1 MTDMSAKPTTPPGSP
16 LKPQEKPVLDAR
28 AVALKVLE
36 KRRAVFAGLA
46 KR

>member
-1 MTDMSAKPTTPPGSP
+1 MTDMSTKPHTPPGSP
-16 LKPQEKPVLDAR
+16 PKPQEKAVMDAR
-28 AVALKVLE
+28 GVALKVLE

>member
-1 MTDMSAKPTTPPGSP
+1 MSTKRHTPTGSSQ
-16 LKPQEKPVLDAR
+16 KAQEKPAPDVR

-36 KRRAVFAGLA
+36 KRWAVFAGLA

>member
-1 MTDMSAKPTTPPGSP
+1 MTDMSTKPQTPTGSP
-16 LKPQEKPVLDAR
+16 QKAQEKPAPDVL
-28 AVALKVLE
+28 AVALKVLR

>member
-1 MTDMSAKPTTPPGSP
+1 MTDMSTKPHTPPGSP
-16 LKPQEKPVLDAR
+16 QKPQEKPAPDVR

-36 KRRAVFAGLA
+36 KRWAVFAGLA